1 MAISNFMSAGR
12 NALIVRVTSYRD
24 QCPKGSLSG
33 SCLDKPV
40 RFNSLAQLLMMMEA
54 LMDRENQ
61 PQRGEEPR
69 SFGQQDLFQR
79 TAPAQ
84 GGEKPVAAFQ
94 ISVLFRQNASWQG
107 TLVWLDRKLDA
118 QFRSVLEL
126 IRLMDSAL
134 SAGVE

>member
-1 MAISNFMSAGR
+1 MAISNFMPAGR
-12 NALIVRVTSYRD
+12 NALIVRVASYQD

-33 SCLDKPV
+33 ACLDKPV
-40 RFNSLAQLLMMMEA
+40 QFHSLAQLLLMMEA

-69 SFGQQDLFQR
+69 SFGQQDLLQR
-79 TAPAQ
+79 AVPLQ
-84 GGEKPVAAFQ
+84 SGEKPIAAFQ

-107 TLVWLDRKLDA
+107 TLVWMDRKMDA

-134 SAGVE
+134 SADAE